1 MIKNPTTTTAK
12 IMLIITSVFAIDKIL
27 PNKNDVTSV
36 FKPEVIEVIKIP
48 SAIELV
54 EIKATE
60 ESPFMFE
67 FELTRKSKNADKT
80 VIGIEII
87 KGEAFKAIAIAI
99 EPKATWDNPSPI
111 IEYRFRTS
119 GTPSRAEQIAIKE
132 PATSA

>member
-54 EIKATE
+54 EINATE

-99 EPKATWDNPSPI
+99 EPKAT
-111 IEYRFRTS
+111 
-119 GTPSRAEQIAIKE
+119 
-132 PATSA
+132 

>member
-1 MIKNPTTTTAK
+1 M
-12 IMLIITSVFAIDKIL
+12 L

-36 FKPEVIEVIKIP
+36 FNPDVIEVIKIP

-60 ESPFMFE
+60 ESPLIFE

-87 KGEAFKAIAIAI
+87 KGEAFKAMAIAI
-99 EPKATWDNPSPI
+99 EPKATCESPSPI
-111 IEYRFRTS
+111 IEYRFKTR
-119 GTPSRAEQIAIKE
+119 GTPSKAEQTAIKE
-132 PATSA
+132 PAISA